1 MLTKSFLKYFN
12 VFFCNISVLWD
23 LYEHLGKIL
32 LYWSQKGMMLLL
44 PKCLRPVAD
53 VLTLIFVIYVL
64 YMFVMEFAG
73 LPRWYL
79 QYFIWHIQ
87 VYLVLP
93 VIGYLLLCK
102 NPNTSLLKL
111 VGIYQRRWLKRSEKI
126 LKRNNIIY
134 TEIRFHRNLVKMHGI
149 VYIFYKRMK
158 AIVIKL

>member
-1 MLTKSFLKYFN
+1 MRLIRASGEN
-12 VFFCNISVLWD
+12 
-23 LYEHLGKIL
+23 
-32 LYWSQKGMMLLL
+32 
-44 PKCLRPVAD
+44 
-53 VLTLIFVIYVL
+53 LTLLIAKGNDAIAAKVSSTSCWCSDINVIYVL
-64 YMFVMEFAG
+64 YMFVMDFAG

-149 VYIFYKRMK
+149 VQLFYKRMK